1 MQRVMYKNLY
11 HPSSIPK
18 LIIAPTNNEQ
28 IY

>member
-1 MQRVMYKNLY
+1 MQRIMYKNLY

-18 LIIAPTNNEQ
+18 LIVGTTNNEQ